1 MRQAITYEQALQKAA
16 QLCSKSEHCVS
27 EITDKLFSWGITER
41 QTQEKILQYLQENRY
56 IDEKRYARA
65 FCNDKLR
72 YQGWGRRKIQMMLQ
86 MKKVPEK
93 IIDEALMDIDE
104 KLYSEILQKVLMQ
117 KINSLPDSLSSQEQ
131 VQRLLQFALQRGFL
145 YDEISKTIRLL
156 S

>member
-1 MRQAITYEQALQKAA
+1 
-16 QLCSKSEHCVS
+16 
-27 EITDKLFSWGITER
+27 
-41 QTQEKILQYLQENRY
+41 
-56 IDEKRYARA
+56 
-65 FCNDKLR
+65 
-72 YQGWGRRKIQMMLQ
+72 MMLQ

-131 VQRLLQFALQRGFL
+131 VQKLLQFALQRGFL